1 MRIAQ
6 HNPNREDKTLDI
18 IAFKLHDRDFCLE
31 TKSIR
36 EIRGWGR
43 STPIPHAPRDVL
55 GVLDLRGAVI
65 PIIDLAVR
73 LGMEPI
79 GSNERSAIIVAEVG
93 GDIVGL
99 LVDGVSDLL
108 AVDRGLV
115 QPIPATVHSDGIGF
129 AQGMI
134 THDLGMICFLDLSK
148 LFPERQAVLAN
159 VA

>member
-1 MRIAQ
+1 MRLAQ
-6 HNPNREDKTLDI
+6 NNPHGEDMTLDI
-18 IAFKLHDRDFCLE
+18 IAFKLHDLDFCLE

-36 EIRGWGR
+36 EIRGWGK
-43 STPIPHAPRDVL
+43 STPVPHAPSEIL

-65 PIIDLAVR
+65 PIVDLAVK
-73 LGMEPI
+73 LGMAPI

-115 QPIPATVHSDGIGF
+115 QPIPPTAHTSGLGF

-134 THDLGMICFLDLSK
+134 THDIGMICFLDLVR
-148 LFPERQAVLAN
+148 LFPDKGNAVPA
-159 VA
+159 AA

>member
-1 MRIAQ
+1 MRLAQ
-6 HNPNREDKTLDI
+6 KNANSEDTTLDI

-36 EIRGWGR
+36 EIRGWGK
-43 STPIPHAPRDVL
+43 STPIPHAPSEVL

-65 PIIDLAVR
+65 PIVDLAVK

-79 GSNERSAIIVAEVG
+79 GSSERSAIIVAEVG
-93 GDIVGL
+93 GDVVGL

-115 QPIPATVHSDGIGF
+115 QPIPTTVQNIGTGF

-134 THDLGMICFLDLSK
+134 THDIGMICFLDLIR
-148 LFPERQAVLAN
+148 LFPERRDALVTA
-159 VA
+159 A